1 MDNKLKKLLI
11 IQPISKEYR
20 SSVLDLHHH
29 HCDYCGISEGSIYY
43 DGIAYHTA
51 RLLVLNNSGQY
62 VPNQFFGVHVYCQK
76 CYCLSQ
82 RTKLTL
88 AEYYTQEVI

>member
-11 IQPISKEYR
+11 IQPISDEYR

-29 HCDYCGISEGSIYY
+29 HCDYCGISAGSIYY
-43 DGIAYHTA
+43 DGLAYQTA

-76 CYCLSQ
+76 CYCLSHQ
-82 RTKLTL
+82 IPLTT
-88 AEYYTQEVI
+88 AEYYTQEII